1 MASSQFIILLLGL
14 GIFSLIIGVYAAKHI
29 RTTGDY
35 FLAGRQVGVWPLML
49 TLCATQI
56 GGGLILGTADEAY
69 QIGWYGILYAMGIF
83 LGFALLASGFA
94 SKLRG
99 FNIVTTAQLFETHY
113 QSRTLR
119 KLASLIIVISMCGI
133 LVGQVVA
140 AKKFMFALGMTQ
152 DWLFIAFW
160 AFVIVYTMIGG
171 LKAVILTDVYQVLF
185 IIALFI
191 GLFIFAIIQY
201 PFSDLQWVP
210 AEPIEDLP
218 IHFVA
223 PLLLPFLFCIV
234 EQDLAQR
241 CFAARTRKV
250 ATLAAALAA
259 VIVLL
264 FGIIPT
270 YFGVLAQHLGLE
282 IANNTSVLV
291 SVIAEI
297 SHGVVLSLVAV
308 ALLAAIISTSD
319 SLLCAISSNLA
330 QDFGLDQL
338 SDRLAVHLSRGI
350 TLLCGVIALVLAY
363 QFDNIIRIL
372 IHSYELPV
380 SALFVAIFFC
390 CIAKR
395 TPKLAAI
402 VSITFGIVAFGLLKF
417 ISTPFPREIL
427 QLIAAFTGY
436 GLGWW
441 LDARQRHG

>member
-1 MASSQFIILLLGL
+1 VASTQFILILLGL
-14 GIFSLIIGVYAAKHI
+14 GVFSLLIGLYAARHI

-35 FLAGRQVGVWPLML
+35 FLAGRQVGMWPLML

-69 QIGWYGILYAMGIF
+69 QVGIYGILYAVGMF

-113 QSRTLR
+113 QSPTLR

-140 AKKFMFALGMTQ
+140 AKKFLFALGMTQ
-152 DWLFIAFW
+152 EWLFIAFW
-160 AFVIVYTMIGG
+160 AFVIIYTMVGG

-191 GLFIFAIIQY
+191 GLFVFAISQY
-201 PFSDLQWVP
+201 PMNELQWIPPQPV
-210 AEPIEDLP
+210 EELP
-218 IHFVA
+218 IHFIA

-250 ATLAAALAA
+250 ATVAAALAA
-259 VIVLL
+259 VTVLL
-264 FGIIPT
+264 FGVIPT
-270 YFGVLAQHLGLE
+270 YFGLLAQHLGLE
-282 IANNTSVLV
+282 IANNASVLV

-319 SLLCAISSNLA
+319 SLLCAISANLA
-330 QDFGLDQL
+330 QDFGLDKL
-338 SDRLAVHLSRGI
+338 SNRLAVNLSRGI
-350 TLLCGVIALVLAY
+350 TLLCGVLALMLAY
-363 QFDNIIRIL
+363 HFDNIIRIL
-372 IHSYELPV
+372 VNSYELPV

-390 CIAKR
+390 CVAKR

-402 VSITFGIVAFGLLKF
+402 LSVTFGAIAFGLLKLF
-417 ISTPFPREIL
+417 STPVPREIL
-427 QLIAAFTGY
+427 QLAAAFTGY

-441 LDARQRHG
+441 LDARQSR